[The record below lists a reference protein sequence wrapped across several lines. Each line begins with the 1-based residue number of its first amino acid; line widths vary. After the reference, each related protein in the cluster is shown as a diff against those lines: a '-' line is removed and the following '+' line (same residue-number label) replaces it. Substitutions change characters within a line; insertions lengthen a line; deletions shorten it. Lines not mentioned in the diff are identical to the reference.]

1 MAAQN
6 ETTATTDATERFPPG
21 NSAVEVAARK
31 GFGPLSPLI
40 NTAWHGDARP
50 CVSCGQL
57 VRRSATRCGECGED
71 LSPEK
76 LTRMRDFAGPW
87 FVHEHVRPF
96 PGVTC
101 ERLVRQIRR
110 GVLTRMTI
118 VRGPNTEF
126 QWRFAGETPGLCKYL
141 GVCWNCQARV
151 NLNHDRCP
159 ACGTGLGELTDEVGV
174 TTATP
179 FSGRPVQDAARLREL
194 RQAVQTVPRPATL
207 EPDAPR
213 VGRIR
218 ASWIVVAIMVVL
230 IAILVLVVNWRDT
243 TLQARSASPP
253 ASVTP
258 RGLLNATEQGA

>member
-1 MAAQN
+1 VSEYASPQAI
-6 ETTATTDATERFPPG
+6 ESRGEFPPG

-31 GFGPLSPLI
+31 GFGPLSPLV
-40 NTAWHGDARP
+40 NSAWHGEARP

-57 VRRSATRCGECGED
+57 VRRSATKCDECGEE
-71 LSPEK
+71 LSPER

-141 GVCWNCQARV
+141 GVCWNCQGRV
-151 NLNHDRCP
+151 TLNHDRCP
-159 ACGTGLGELTDEVGV
+159 SCGSALGELTDEVSV
-174 TTATP
+174 RTVTP
-179 FSGRPVQDAARLREL
+179 FGGRTAAEASPLREL
-194 RQAVQTVPRPATL
+194 RHVVQAVPRAATL
-207 EPDAPR
+207 EQNTPR
-213 VGRIR
+213 VGRVR
-218 ASWIVVAIMVVL
+218 ASWIVAAIMVVL
-230 IAILVLVVNWRDT
+230 IAALVLVVNWRST
-243 TLQARSASPP
+243 ALQLRSASP
-253 ASVTP
+253 A
-258 RGLLNATEQGA
+258 ATVIQ